1 MLLEYLPFQS
11 GISTCKF
18 SRSQKEAAQWKHQK
32 HLLKALHCAW
42 GACEENEKVKAN
54 LVEHC
59 TETELASHELS
70 RGC

>member
-1 MLLEYLPFQS
+1 MLLKYLPFLS